1 MEALSGVA
9 GFAVVAGL
17 LTIIPGLD
25 TALVLRTAVT
35 RGHREGFATAVGINT
50 GVLVWGMAAAVG
62 VSALLVASDAA
73 YTALRLLG
81 AAYMV
86 WLGLV
91 LLRNSWRRGSPATP
105 GREPESAGPPDA
117 RGGVL
122 RAWVRGTL
130 TNLSNPKVGAFY
142 IAALP
147 QFIPERASHLAM
159 GALLALVHDV
169 EGIAWFAL
177 LIFGAHLVREQLARD
192 SVHRTLD
199 RITGVVLVGFGVRLA
214 LAGR

>member
-62 VSALLVASDAA
+62 VSALVVASDAA

-86 WLGLV
+86 WLGLA
-91 LLRNSWRRGSPATP
+91 LLRNSWRQGSPATP
-105 GREPESAGPPDA
+105 GPEPQTLTPPGD

-122 RAWVRGTL
+122 RAWARGTL

-147 QFIPERASHLAM
+147 QFIPEHASHLGM

-177 LIFGAHLVREQLARD
+177 LIFGAHLVREQLARPA
-192 SVHRTLD
+192 VHRALD
-199 RITGVVLVGFGVRLA
+199 RVTGVVLVGFGVRLA
-214 LAGR
+214 LSNR

>member
-1 MEALSGVA
+1 METLSGVA

-35 RGHREGFATAVGINT
+35 RGHREGFASAVGINT
-50 GVLVWGMAAAVG
+50 GVLVWGVAAAVG
-62 VSALLVASDAA
+62 VSALLVASNAA

-86 WLGLV
+86 WLGLA
-91 LLRNSWRRGSPATP
+91 LLRNSWRQGSPATP
-105 GREPESAGPPDA
+105 EQEPESLAPPGA
-117 RGGVL
+117 LPGAL

-147 QFIPERASHLAM
+147 QFIPEHASHLAT

-177 LIFGAHLVREQLARD
+177 LIFGAHLVRRQLARP
-192 SVHRTLD
+192 SVQRTLD
-199 RITGVVLVGFGVRLA
+199 RVTGVVLVGFGVKLA
-214 LAGR
+214 LSNR